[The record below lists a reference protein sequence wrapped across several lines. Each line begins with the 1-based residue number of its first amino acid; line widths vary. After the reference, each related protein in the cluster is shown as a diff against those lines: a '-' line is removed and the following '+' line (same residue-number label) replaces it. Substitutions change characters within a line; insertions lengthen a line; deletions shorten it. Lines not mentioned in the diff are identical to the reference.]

1 MTAKRILPLLL
12 TLFALSIFTMAD
24 VVTTQNEFI
33 KISVNT
39 GPLELG
45 RFSIDTTGGDP
56 FRQTSRDQQLIYGG
70 MNPWTSYVTIN
81 IDGKNYIFGGE
92 TRRRAGKNGNYG
104 THISGPTYKDN
115 MIVTAYNYGDINV
128 IQRLSIA
135 RGTSSRMLDT
145 ALISFEIEN
154 ISSNVHEV
162 GIRLTLDTKLGKND
176 GAPIRVGSH
185 SVTYPRVFAGED
197 VPMSWQA
204 FDSLANPTVISQS
217 NLYGQ
222 GSEATRPNRVIF
234 ADWGTMADNF
244 WGITINEKQGFW
256 RTEDGDISPEDRE
269 LDTAAAIIW
278 DRVTLDAYQSR
289 VYNTNYGIG
298 YINISPGNLALG
310 ITSPSEIKYLLER
323 TEPFSVT
330 GYLVNTGN
338 FVANNVVLKLHVP
351 KGLKI
356 VGDTPDTLSANRV
369 QPGDEMQGYWRLIPT
384 GEVGGKLPIKLSV
397 TSDNIEYNETI
408 WEIDVDVPIPELHVT
423 PSNLVNIPIETNG
436 SETIIPVNVIL
447 GPSFDL
453 QSCTFELHY
462 NPDVIRPLPIARG
475 SAMVHNG
482 RLLPDWKASIDR
494 NNGII
499 TINLNRGDNVP
510 GITQAE
516 AVLAAITFY
525 VVDSGD
531 SELELVNASYKT
543 TAGNIV
549 LLPVTNGIVSTIKE

>member
-1 MTAKRILPLLL
+1 MIAKRILPLIL
-12 TLFALSIFTMAD
+12 TLLSFSIIVFAD

-56 FRQTSRDQQLIYGG
+56 SREMSRDQQLIYGG

-128 IQRLSIA
+128 IQRLSIT

-145 ALISFEIEN
+145 ALISFQIEN
-154 ISSNVHEV
+154 ISNNVHEV
-162 GIRLTLDTKLGKND
+162 GVRLTLDTKLGKND

-185 SVTYPRVFAGED
+185 SVTYPRIFTGDD

-222 GSEATRPNRVIF
+222 GSIATKPSRVIF

-244 WGITINEKQGFW
+244 WGISIDEKQGFW
-256 RTEDGDISPEDRE
+256 RTEDGDIAPEDRE
-269 LDTAAAIIW
+269 LDSAAAIIW
-278 DRVTLDAYQSR
+278 DRATIEAHESIT
-289 VYNTNYGIG
+289 YNTNYGIG

-310 ITSPSEIKYLLER
+310 ITSPGEVKYLLER

-338 FVANNVVLKLHVP
+338 FVANNVVLKLHLP

-356 VGDTPDTLSANRV
+356 VGDTPETLSANRV
-369 QPGDEMQGYWRLIPT
+369 QKDGEMQGYWRVIPT
-384 GEVGGKLPIKLSV
+384 GEAGGKLPIKLSV

-408 WEIDVDVPIPELHVT
+408 WEIDVDVPTPELHVAPGNIT
-423 PSNLVNIPIETNG
+423 NIPVKTNDR
-436 SETIIPVNVIL
+436 ETIVPINIVL
-447 GPSFDL
+447 SPSFDL
-453 QSCTFELHY
+453 QSCSFELHY
-462 NPDVIRPLPIARG
+462 NPEVIRPLPITRG
-475 SAMVHNG
+475 PSMVYNG
-482 RLLPDWKASIDR
+482 RLLPEWKASIDKV
-494 NNGII
+494 NGVI
-499 TINLNRGDNVP
+499 TINLNRGDVP
-510 GITQAE
+510 GLTQAE
-516 AVLAAITFY
+516 AILAAISFY
-525 VVDSGD
+525 VVNSGD
-531 SELELVNASYKT
+531 SELKLMNASYTNGSGNT
-543 TAGNIV
+543 TI
-549 LLPVTNGIVSTIKE
+549 LPTKDGIVSTIK

>member
-1 MTAKRILPLLL
+1 MIAKRILPLIL
-12 TLFALSIFTMAD
+12 TLLSFSIIVFAD

-56 FRQTSRDQQLIYGG
+56 SREMSRDQQLIYGG

-128 IQRLSIA
+128 IQRLSIT

-145 ALISFEIEN
+145 ALISFQIEN
-154 ISSNVHEV
+154 ISNNVHEV
-162 GIRLTLDTKLGKND
+162 GVRLTLDTKLGKND

-185 SVTYPRVFAGED
+185 SVTYPRIFAGDD

-222 GSEATRPNRVIF
+222 GSIATKPSRVIF

-244 WGITINEKQGFW
+244 WGISIDEKQGFW
-256 RTEDGDISPEDRE
+256 RTEDGDIAPEDRE
-269 LDTAAAIIW
+269 LDSAAAIIW
-278 DRVTLDAYQSR
+278 DRATIEAHESIT
-289 VYNTNYGIG
+289 YNTNYGIG

-310 ITSPSEIKYLLER
+310 ITSPGEVKYLLER

-338 FVANNVVLKLHVP
+338 FVANNVVLKLHLP

-356 VGDTPDTLSANRV
+356 VGDTPETLSANRV
-369 QPGDEMQGYWRLIPT
+369 QKDGEMQGYWRVIPT
-384 GEVGGKLPIKLSV
+384 GEAGGKLPIKLSV

-408 WEIDVDVPIPELHVT
+408 WEIDVDVPTPELHVA
-423 PSNLVNIPIETNG
+423 PSNITNIPVQTNDR
-436 SETIIPVNVIL
+436 ETIVPINIVL
-447 GPSFDL
+447 SPSFDL
-453 QSCTFELHY
+453 QSCSFKLHY
-462 NPDVIRPLPIARG
+462 NPEVIRPLPITRG
-475 SAMVHNG
+475 PSMVYNG
-482 RLLPDWKASIDR
+482 RLLPEWKASIDKM
-494 NNGII
+494 NGVI
-499 TINLNRGDNVP
+499 TINLNRGDDVP
-510 GITQAE
+510 GLTQAE
-516 AVLAAITFY
+516 AILAAISFY
-525 VVDSGD
+525 VVNSGD
-531 SELELVNASYKT
+531 SELKLVNASYTNGSGNT
-543 TAGNIV
+543 TI
-549 LLPVTNGIVSTIKE
+549 LPTKDGIVSTIK